1 MAISIEHAELGQEV
15 FASQDPL
22 RLGVVGVG
30 DVAQRDYLPEIDRLK
45 PEAVVVAVAA
55 AAEERGRET
64 ARRLA
69 IPRWYVGYEGL
80 IADEEVECVIDLA
93 PAPLHEEVNGA
104 AIEAGKALHSEKP
117 LALTAAAARS
127 LGAAADTR
135 GLSLTAAPSVLVF
148 PQVKMVGS
156 LLRSGGLGTPVAAS
170 GAAFGGVP
178 PWEGF
183 ASDPTPYFA
192 EGVGPLVDL
201 GVYPLHALTGLLG
214 PVRRVAALGRR
225 TREAFEVLDGPGRGT
240 RVPVAE
246 DDVAQLV
253 LELGGGVLAS
263 VHVNF
268 ATAPSSAPEL
278 EILGDAGGVACSL
291 LDPASP
297 VRSGGG
303 DGWTELPVPAERTA
317 GPDHILGI
325 RHLVRCVRGL
335 ERPLLTA
342 GHAAHVL
349 DVIEAARQ
357 STAEGRIVNVPDT
370 GWTPV
375 TSEEG

>member
-1 MAISIEHAELGQEV
+1 MAISIDHAELEQDV
-15 FASQDPL
+15 FMNQDPL

-55 AAEERGRET
+55 AAAERGRET

-127 LGAAADTR
+127 LGAAANAR
-135 GLSLTAAPSVLVF
+135 GLALTAAPSVLVF
-148 PQVKMVGS
+148 PQVQMVGS
-156 LLRSGGLGTPVAAS
+156 LLRSGALGSPVAAS

-183 ASDPTPYFA
+183 ASDP
-192 EGVGPLVDL
+192 
-201 GVYPLHALTGLLG
+201 
-214 PVRRVAALGRR
+214 
-225 TREAFEVLDGPGRGT
+225 
-240 RVPVAE
+240 
-246 DDVAQLV
+246 
-253 LELGGGVLAS
+253 
-263 VHVNF
+263 
-268 ATAPSSAPEL
+268 SSAPEL
-278 EILGDAGGVACSL
+278 EILGDSGGAACSL

-297 VRSGGG
+297 VRSEGE
-303 DGWTELPVPAERTA
+303 DGWTELPIAAERTA
-317 GPDHILGI
+317 GPDHILGV
-325 RHLVRCVRGL
+325 RHLIRCVRGL
-335 ERPLLTA
+335 ERPVLTA
-342 GHAAHVL
+342 DHAAHVL
-349 DVIEAARQ
+349 DVIEAARR
-357 STAEGRIVNVPDT
+357 STAESRIVDVSDAGWAPVP
-370 GWTPV
+370 
-375 TSEEG
+375 SQEG

>member
-1 MAISIEHAELGQEV
+1 V
-15 FASQDPL
+15 SQQPL
-22 RLGVVGVG
+22 QLGVVGVG
-30 DVAQRDYLPEIDRLK
+30 DVAQRDYLPEIERLK
-45 PEAVVVAVAA
+45 PEAIVVAVAA
-55 AAEERGRET
+55 ASEERGRET

-80 IADEEVECVIDLA
+80 IADDEVECVVDLT

-104 AIEAGKALHSEKP
+104 AIEAGKPLHSEKP
-117 LALTAAAARS
+117 LALTAEAARS
-127 LGAAADTR
+127 LGAAAAAR
-135 GLSLTAAPSVLVF
+135 GLALAAAPNVLVF
-148 PQVKMVGS
+148 PQVQMVGS
-156 LLRSGGLGTPVAAS
+156 LVRSGSLGTPVAAS

-246 DDVAQLV
+246 DDVAQLM
-253 LELGGGVLAS
+253 LELDGGVLAS

-291 LDPASP
+291 LDPVSP

-303 DGWTELPVPAERTA
+303 DGWTELPVPAERTG

-349 DVIEAARQ
+349 DVIEAARR
-357 STAEGRIVNVPDT
+357 STTEGRIVDVPDS

>member
-1 MAISIEHAELGQEV
+1 MSQE
-15 FASQDPL
+15 PL

-30 DVAQRDYLPEIDRLK
+30 DVAQRDYLPEIERLK
-45 PEAVVVAVAA
+45 PEAIVVAVAA
-55 AAEERGRET
+55 ASEERGRET

-80 IADEEVECVIDLA
+80 MADDEVECVVDLT

-117 LALTAAAARS
+117 LALTAQAARS
-127 LGAAADTR
+127 LGAAAAAR
-135 GLSLTAAPSVLVF
+135 GLALTAAPSVLVF
-148 PQVKMVGS
+148 PQLRLVGS
-156 LLRSGGLGTPVAAS
+156 LVRSGSLGNPVAAS
-170 GAAFGGVP
+170 GSAFGGVP

-214 PVRRVAALGRR
+214 PVRRIAALGRR
-225 TREAFEVLDGPGRGT
+225 TREAFEVIDGPAQGK

-246 DDVAQLV
+246 NDVTQLL
-253 LELGGGVLAS
+253 LELDGGVLGS

-268 ATAPSSAPEL
+268 ATAPSSAPEM
-278 EILGDAGGVACSL
+278 EILGDSGGVACSL

-297 VRSGGG
+297 VHFEGE
-303 DGWTELPVPAERTA
+303 DGWTELPVAAERTA
-317 GPDHILGI
+317 GPDHILGV

-335 ERPLLTA
+335 ERPVLTA
-342 GHAAHVL
+342 EHTAHVL
-349 DVIEAARQ
+349 DVIEAARR
-357 STAEGRIVNVPDT
+357 STAEGRIVDVPDA
-370 GWTPV
+370 GWAPV

>member
-1 MAISIEHAELGQEV
+1 MAISIEHVELGQEDPMT
-15 FASQDPL
+15 QEPL

-55 AAEERGRET
+55 ASEERGRET

-80 IADEEVECVIDLA
+80 VADDEVECVVDLA

-104 AIEAGKALHSEKP
+104 AIEAAKALHSEKP
-117 LALTAAAARS
+117 LALTAEAARS
-127 LGAAADTR
+127 LGAAAAAR
-135 GLSLTAAPSVLVF
+135 GLAVTAAPSVLVF
-148 PQVKMVGS
+148 PQVRLVGS
-156 LLRSGGLGTPVAAS
+156 LVRSGSLGSPIAAS

-225 TREAFEVLDGPGRGT
+225 TREAFEVLDGPARGT

-246 DDVAQLV
+246 DDVAQLM
-253 LELGGGVLAS
+253 LELDLGVLAS

-268 ATAPSSAPEL
+268 ATAPSSAPEM
-278 EILGDAGGVACSL
+278 EILGDSGGLACSL

-297 VRSGGG
+297 VRSDAG

-325 RHLVRCVRGL
+325 RHLVRCIRGL

-342 GHAAHVL
+342 AHAAHVL
-349 DVIEAARQ
+349 DVIEAARGG
-357 STAEGRIVNVPDT
+357 SEGGGGGGGVRA
-370 GWTPV
+370 
-375 TSEEG
+375 